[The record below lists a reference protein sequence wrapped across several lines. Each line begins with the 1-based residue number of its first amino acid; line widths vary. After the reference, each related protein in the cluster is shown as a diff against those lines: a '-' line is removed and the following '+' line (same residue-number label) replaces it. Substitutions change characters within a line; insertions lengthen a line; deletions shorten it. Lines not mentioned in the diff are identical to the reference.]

1 MWMTALILG
10 FAGSLH
16 CLGMCSPLAMAV
28 TSLRP
33 SAFLNRVVYNS
44 GRILTYASIG
54 AVFSSAGLLL
64 PLHNFQNIVSI
75 VAGIALLLLG
85 LGGLKKITIPGLSS
99 LVFKLSAPIK
109 NRFGSVLK
117 QKKLSSMFILGALN
131 GLLPCGLTAL
141 ALTWCL
147 TLRGPVDGFNFML
160 VFGAGTLPVMLGLT
174 GLIPVVVRKYNWNF
188 HKLTT
193 GMLILS
199 GCLLIARVFLVHLP
213 HARSGNMV
221 EIIMCK

>member
-28 TSLRP
+28 TSLTP
-33 SAFLNRVVYNS
+33 SAFMNRVVYNS

-54 AVFSSAGLLL
+54 AVVSSAGLLL
-64 PLHNFQNIVSI
+64 PLHRYQNIISI

-85 LGGLKKITIPGLSS
+85 AGGLKKITVPGLSS
-99 LVFKLSAPIK
+99 LVYKLSAAVK
-109 NRFGSVLK
+109 YRFSLVLK

-147 TLRGPVDGFNFML
+147 TLRGPAGGFNFML
-160 VFGAGTLPVMLGLT
+160 LFGAGTLPVMLGFTAL
-174 GLIPVVVRKYNWNF
+174 LPVVVKKYNWNL
-188 HKLTT
+188 HRLTT

-199 GCLLIARVFLVHLP
+199 GCVLISRVFLVHLP
-213 HARSGNMV
+213 HAPSSNIV

>member
-28 TSLRP
+28 TSLKP
-33 SAFLNRVVYNS
+33 SAFFNRVVYNS
-44 GRILTYASIG
+44 GRILTYASVG
-54 AVFSSAGLLL
+54 AVVSSAGLLF
-64 PLHNFQNIVSI
+64 PLHEFQNIISI
-75 VAGIALLLLG
+75 VVGIAMLLLG

-99 LVFKLSAPIK
+99 LAYKLSASIK
-109 NRFGSVLK
+109 TRFAHVLK
-117 QKKLSSMFILGALN
+117 QKKLSGMFILGALN

-147 TLRGPVDGFNFML
+147 TLRGPGDGFKFML
-160 VFGAGTLPVMLGLT
+160 LFGAGTLPVMLGFTAL
-174 GLIPVVVRKYNWNF
+174 LPVIVKRYNWNLN
-188 HKLTT
+188 KLTT
-193 GMLILS
+193 GMLIFS
-199 GCLLIARVFLVHLP
+199 GCLLISRVFLVHLP
-213 HARSGNMV
+213 HAPSGNIV

>member
-28 TSLRP
+28 TSLTP

-44 GRILTYASIG
+44 GRILTYASTG
-54 AVFSSAGLLL
+54 AVVSSVGLLL
-64 PLHNFQNIVSI
+64 PLHNYQNIISI
-75 VAGIALLLLG
+75 IAGIALLLLG
-85 LGGLKKITIPGLSS
+85 AGGLKKITVPGLSP
-99 LVFKLSAPIK
+99 LVHTLSAVVK
-109 NRFGSVLK
+109 NRFAYVLK

-147 TLRGPVDGFNFML
+147 TLRGPADGFNFML
-160 VFGAGTLPVMLGLT
+160 VFGAGTLPVMLGFTAL
-174 GLIPVVVRKYNWNF
+174 LPVVVKKYNWNL

-199 GCLLIARVFLVHLP
+199 GCLLISRVFLVHLH
-213 HARSGNMV
+213 HAPSSNIV